1 MINVSEAYRK
11 ACESPIR
18 QSYFVIKYG
27 LYDKEAKNKI
37 SSINASKKAFSNL
50 SQTYDEIKEHNVDYI
65 SCEPN
70 RVNLSGS
77 FAFIKDKNTINQ
89 SEKTAYWSNEL
100 SNSNC
105 TFSTNPY
112 IIYVFDKEINFTD
125 LTLYFQEVVSDFN
138 VKYYLKN
145 NLEYTRQ
152 IRNNEMLS
160 VQTIENKKNVSV
172 AYFDKLEIEFIKTKT
187 PYRYIKFNE
196 IDFGVYQTFKKEE
209 IKNLDIID
217 ELSIDS
223 SELSANSM
231 NVTIRDDNG
240 IYDILNP
247 YNKLNLL
254 QERQE
259 MTCYHYLKVGNAFK
273 EIPLGTFLLKNM
285 QVENNAL
292 KLECYDDTYFMNKIY
307 YGSKFYTNEECSN
320 IFKDIFNYFGYSNN
334 KYEIDSEL
342 IGIKLTGYIPQVEMR
357 EALRMVAEASGCVI
371 NKTRTGITYIF
382 KTYDPSIK
390 TFKMSEYSNS
400 IPQRNLYNNVIDIV
414 EYSYDKQ
421 SEDSILCS
429 INITDISK
437 TKEFIINFNNAPIV
451 YDLYKDNFNLLK
463 NNSGDYDII
472 ELGAT
477 CCKVRVNS
485 PNQTIEL
492 KGKYYIESS
501 NVNRKLKKENIIV
514 DDYAITKIDNKL
526 ITNTNS
532 NEIAMWKLNRNEIK
546 YSFDC
551 LLTPYI
557 EVGDTCKL
565 MTKYKDLSGNTIKKE
580 FIPTYINFTNSIMQK
595 IEGE

>member
-1 MINVSEAYRK
+1 MN
-11 ACESPIR
+11 
-18 QSYFVIKYG
+18 
-27 LYDKEAKNKI
+27 
-37 SSINASKKAFSNL
+37 
-50 SQTYDEIKEHNVDYI
+50 
-65 SCEPN
+65 
-70 RVNLSGS
+70 GS
-77 FAFIKDKNTINQ
+77 FAFVKNKNTINQ
-89 SEKTAYWSNEL
+89 SEKTGYWSNEL
-100 SNSNC
+100 SNSSC

-125 LTLYFQEVVSDFN
+125 LTLHFQEVVSDFN

-145 NLEYTRQ
+145 QLEYTRQ
-152 IRNNEMLS
+152 VRNNEMLS
-160 VQTIENKKNVSV
+160 VQTIENKKNVSI
-172 AYFDKLEIEFIKTKT
+172 AYFDKLEIEFIKTKE

-209 IKNLDIID
+209 IKAIDIID

-231 NVTIRDDNG
+231 SVTIRDDNG

-259 MTCYHYLKVGNAFK
+259 MTCYHYLKVGSAFK

-320 IFKDIFNYFGYSNN
+320 IFKDIFNYFNYSSN
-334 KYEIDSEL
+334 KYLIDDEL

-357 EALRMVAEASGCVI
+357 EALRIVAEASGCVI

-400 IPQRNLYNNVIDIV
+400 VPQRNLYNNVIDIV
-414 EYSYDKQ
+414 EYGYDKQ

-429 INITDISK
+429 LNINDISK
-437 TKEFIINFNNAPIV
+437 TNELISIM
-451 YDLYKDNFNLLK
+451 LLLFMI
-463 NNSGDYDII
+463 Y
-472 ELGAT
+472 
-477 CCKVRVNS
+477 
-485 PNQTIEL
+485 
-492 KGKYYIESS
+492 
-501 NVNRKLKKENIIV
+501 
-514 DDYAITKIDNKL
+514 
-526 ITNTNS
+526 
-532 NEIAMWKLNRNEIK
+532 
-546 YSFDC
+546 
-551 LLTPYI
+551 
-557 EVGDTCKL
+557 
-565 MTKYKDLSGNTIKKE
+565 IKK
-580 FIPTYINFTNSIMQK
+580 IIIY
-595 IEGE
+595 